1 MTKRFRTSRVAFLD
15 MKSVVVAVCV
25 AASVG
30 CYGQA
35 GSAAR
40 YPVGTHIDVILS
52 ELGPPYADRPYA
64 DSPER
69 ACPPQ
74 TARLVYYTGPPP
86 VPFFT
91 HRALAVLCVD
101 KSNRVIK
108 ISFSDS

>member
-1 MTKRFRTSRVAFLD
+1 MSINRVTRFLLGASLALV
-15 MKSVVVAVCV
+15 SAV
-25 AASVG
+25 ASVG

-52 ELGPPYADRPYA
+52 ELGPPYSDRPYA

-108 ISFSDS
+108 VLFSDS